1 MKKQALFIIAI
12 CTALSACATT
22 NSQDKTSEKMADKPA
37 AEAVTPT
44 VAPEKASKATCKKG
58 DPGYPRCTTG
68 GGATSGPILGGT
80 RE

>member
-1 MKKQALFIIAI
+1 MNKQILIIIAT

-22 NSQDKTSEKMADKPA
+22 SNPDKTSDTMAKKPA

-44 VAPEKASKATCKKG
+44 VAAEKVGKATCKKG

-68 GGATSGPILGGT
+68 GGATSGPVLSGT